1 MQRLVRDQ
9 RPALVLWADGDVV
22 LPLESVGRPFQ
33 RLFRA
38 ADDLTLIRDAGHF
51 LQEDQGDQVGR
62 VIADWL
68 TRQQR

>member
-1 MQRLVRDQ
+1 
-9 RPALVLWADGDVV
+9 
-22 LPLESVGRPFQ
+22 
-33 RLFRA
+33 LFRA

-62 VIADWL
+62 VIGDWL